1 MKSSFF
7 RAWLL
12 NRSSYQTRNHWLALI
27 GIGKLLKAIFFVAM
41 GFGVINLLHKDLAD
55 SLLHLAHALRIDPEN
70 HAVNVILAKADL
82 ITPHQ
87 LKLISLALF
96 LYAAV
101 DVIEGTGLILQ
112 KVWAEYLTLILTAS
126 FLPWEFFEVLRHATT
141 LRVVLTLV
149 NVAVVVY
156 LGYIVR
162 ERVHE
167 RTEPLPKAGKH
178 HSAEQVE

>member
-1 MKSSFF
+1 M
-7 RAWLL
+7 
-12 NRSSYQTRNHWLALI
+12 NRPSYQNRNHWLILI

-55 SLLHLAHALRIDPEN
+55 SLMQLAHALRIDPEN
-70 HAVNVILAKADL
+70 HAVNVLLMKADL

-96 LYAAV
+96 LYAVV
-101 DVIEGTGLILQ
+101 DVIEGAGLIMQ
-112 KVWAEYLTLILTAS
+112 KAWAEYLTLILTAS

-167 RTEPLPKAGKH
+167 RTERLAKPVEHP
-178 HSAEQVE
+178 SAEQPE